1 MLLPEARDID
11 DTELERLYDYPSEL
25 SRPWV
30 QVNFVSSPDGA
41 VTVGGKSQG
50 LSGPADKKVFMLGR
64 TLADV
69 ILVGAG
75 TAAIEGYAGVQS
87 GEVRSA
93 ARSRLGLAPVPPI
106 AVVSRQAS
114 IDPASALVSSPLVPT
129 IVFTCSAAP
138 ADRLQSLSAAGADVV
153 ITGDSDVNLSVALT
167 ELDKRGLH
175 RVSCEGGPH
184 LFGALIEAGLVD
196 QLCLTISPKLAGGD
210 ASRIAVGPPPAAP
223 RDLDL
228 DSVLTDDNFL
238 MLRYRS
244 RRAG

>member
-11 DTELERLYDYPSEL
+11 DTELERLYDYPS
-25 SRPWV
+25 SVDRPWV

-41 VTVGGKSQG
+41 VTVGGKSHG

-64 TLADV
+64 TLGDV

-87 GEVRSA
+87 GEIRA
-93 ARSRLGLAPVPPI
+93 AVRSRLGLSPVPPI
-106 AVVSRQAS
+106 AVVSRRAT
-114 IDPASALVSSPLVPT
+114 IDPSSPLVASPLVPT
-129 IVFTCSAAP
+129 IVFTCAAAP
-138 ADRLQSLSAAGADVV
+138 ASHRDALSAAGAEVV
-153 ITGDSDVNLSVALT
+153 VTGDSDVDLSVALA
-167 ELDKRGLH
+167 ELDKRGLR

-184 LFGALIEAGLVD
+184 LFGGLIEAGLVD
-196 QLCLTISPKLAGGD
+196 QLCLTLSPKLAGGD

-228 DSVLTDDNFL
+228 ISVLTDDSFL
-238 MLRYRS
+238 MLRYRA
-244 RRAG
+244 RRSA